1 MNTRAQSNRSSL
13 YCRTAMSSANFQVEG
28 QYQTPQELL
37 LSNCRQVIQ
46 DVLQH
51 TENNETCGNI
61 IDYATYKIDW
71 LISLIVHFASSFN
84 REERL
89 LELLQD
95 VRHLLLQLEND
106 FQSNNLRSRN
116 LDRSSQRGR
125 PRFHIAQDQLELFL
139 DYGLKAS
146 DIAKD
151 VVCQ

>member
-1 MNTRAQSNRSSL
+1 
-13 YCRTAMSSANFQVEG
+13 MSSANFQVEG

-37 LSNCRQVIQ
+37 LSNSRQVIQ

-51 TENNETCGNI
+51 IDNNETCGNI
-61 IDYATYKIDW
+61 IDYAIYKIDW
-71 LISLIVHFASSFN
+71 LISLIVRFASSFN

-95 VRHLLLQLEND
+95 ARLLLIQLEND
-106 FQSNNLRSRN
+106 FQSNNLRSPN
-116 LDRSSQRGR
+116 LDRSCQRGR

-139 DYGLKAS
+139 DYGLKES
-146 DIAKD
+146 DIED